1 MTDWLIS
8 TLRTYPEL
16 AIFVAL
22 AIGFWV
28 GPKKL
33 GGFSLGNVTATLL
46 AAIVVGQLGMT
57 VDGPIKSA
65 FFLLFLFAVGYGVGP
80 QFFAGLSKEGP
91 RQIIFALIVCLLC
104 LFSVVGVSM
113 FGGFDV
119 GYATGIYAGSQT
131 ISASI
136 GPSGTD
142 TVSS

>member
-1 MTDWLIS
+1 MTDWLIE

-22 AIGFWV
+22 AIGFWI

-46 AAIVVGQLGMT
+46 AAILVGQLGIEIG
-57 VDGPIKSA
+57 GPIKSA

-91 RQIIFALIVCLLC
+91 RQIIFAVVVCALCLL
-104 LFSVVGVSM
+104 SVVGVSK
-113 FGGFDV
+113 FAGFDV
-119 GYATGIYAGSQT
+119 
-131 ISASI
+131 
-136 GPSGTD
+136 
-142 TVSS
+142 